1 MTTNVLQPLNINGS
15 DPNFFNN
22 FCGACLNVTNADGN
36 LRGQATQFI
45 EQTKR
50 QEGCIPAVLQ
60 IATDSEVNKNFQGQ
74 VSQQAAVYLKN
85 LVNENWD
92 CEQKETNT
100 FGFNNKE
107 NLGSQNAA

>member
-36 LRGQATQFI
+36 LRGQATEFI

-60 IATDSEVNKNFQGQ
+60 IATDSEVSVQLQICRN
-74 VSQQAAVYLKN
+74 Y
-85 LVNENWD
+85 LVNAGKTRKFRICPKLTSNYVYR
-92 CEQKETNT
+92 
-100 FGFNNKE
+100 
-107 NLGSQNAA
+107 

>member
-1 MTTNVLQPLNINGS
+1 
-15 DPNFFNN
+15 
-22 FCGACLNVTNADGN
+22 LNVTNANND

-50 QEGCIPAVLQ
+50 QEGCIPTVLQ
-60 IATDSEVNKNFQGQ
+60 IATNSEVNKNFQGQ

-92 CEQKETNT
+92 CEVRETND